1 MGSETTESHPTVSTG
16 AKDDKGKGKRRS
28 NPKRVTF
35 ALIFMFI
42 LVVVAGVAGVGL
54 VLMYVNARKEGVR
67 YPLAYV

>member
-1 MGSETTESHPTVSTG
+1 M
-16 AKDDKGKGKRRS
+16 
-28 NPKRVTF
+28 TF

-42 LVVVAGVAGVGL
+42 LVDVAGVAGVGL